1 MIHLKN
7 LLPIENNQKEINKL
21 NIYKIKNKN
30 KMFNDQNQLYNENE
44 ADINYCNYYLLT
56 DSDRRR
62 LMTLLKKIELAFD
75 NNDENYEQNEVM
87 NKLNN
92 YYISRNNN
100 KIDGKKLIN
109 SKEMEKFFI
118 FICNLSIYQLKI
130 LNESQPNPSYIRDDL
145 PIIFNNQFKDCL
157 TNAQRMEL
165 ACLESMS
172 LTRYIILK
180 NTNEDICPENLD
192 YKFMKYRIKDTDS
205 DSEKENN
212 KINKIQTKKS
222 RVCTNIETCITQE
235 VNNVNNYKLVNIVS
249 PRVKTKND
257 LEEEKSV
264 LYDDIEKIINNIKT
278 KENKDFID
286 SYKNSIIQV
295 LSEMDKN
302 DQKLFF
308 NSTDMMKKLI
318 NKMKKGIIKH
328 KKHN

>member
-7 LLPIENNQKEINKL
+7 LLPLKNYQIEMNRH
-21 NIYKIKNKN
+21 NIYKTNSRN
-30 KMFNDQNQLYNENE
+30 RQNSLYQNENE
-44 ADINYCNYYLLT
+44 SEMNYCNYYLL
-56 DSDRRR
+56 SDMDKRR
-62 LMTLLKKIELAFD
+62 LMALLKRIELALG
-75 NNDENYEQNEVM
+75 NNDDIYEENEIM
-87 NKLNN
+87 NKINN
-92 YYISRNNN
+92 YYIKVNNN
-100 KIDGKKLIN
+100 KIDGRKLIN

-157 TNAQRMEL
+157 TNAQRMDL

-264 LYDDIEKIINNIKT
+264 LYDDIEKIMNNIKT

-286 SYKNSIIQV
+286 SYKNIIIQV
-295 LSEMDKN
+295 LSEMDKT

-318 NKMKKGIIKH
+318 SKMKKGINKH
-328 KKHN
+328 KKNN